1 MKRDI
6 KLFPRV
12 RPYINAKSLNYHI
25 AQKND
30 FEFAAKTAALF
41 STNDFY
47 FTNGRS
53 GLKWILVKLRKLK
66 KKKLRIGVQAFTCHV
81 VVQAILESLNT
92 PVFLDIDSSS
102 FTTPLRCIDFE
113 QIDVLILTHLF
124 GIPNPDYFQICEC
137 CHSKNICL
145 IEDLALTF
153 QSSFDGSD
161 VGKAGDAAF
170 FSFGFDKPVS
180 CYQGGMLRVNNTKLA
195 DKIADD
201 YCTLPKE
208 STAEQIKDLRKLQLA
223 YELYDEFKYQPGYP
237 YMIGDSLLPILTRV
251 NHPYLLTKSFKI
263 QKLFS
268 GLYDRL
274 TKHSPSIKVKR
285 MGSIKSSYLD
295 TLFKIYPQIHK
306 IRLTAA
312 EMAREKIQSVFS
324 DVIVPSL
331 SQDFEP
337 AWHRLPILVPESQKK
352 RIIQWALGNQVEIGT
367 FNWNHLCFEPF
378 TIYRK
383 VNPGNYPQA
392 NAVKKQILNLP
403 LWSEAIWA
411 F

>member
-6 KLFPRV
+6 RLFPRV

-30 FEFAAKTAALF
+30 FKFAAKKAAIF
-41 STNDFY
+41 STNHFY

-81 VVQAILESLNT
+81 VVQAILESLNS
-92 PVFLDIDSSS
+92 PVFLDIDSNY
-102 FTTPLRCIDFE
+102 FTTPLKYIDFE

-124 GIPNPDYFQICEC
+124 GIPNPDYFKICER
-137 CHSKNICL
+137 CHSKNIYL

-153 QSSFDGSD
+153 QSSFEGSE

-180 CYQGGMLRVNNTKLA
+180 CYQGGLLRVNNTKLA

-201 YCTLPKE
+201 YYTLPKE

-223 YELYDEFKYQPGYP
+223 YELYDEFKYQPGDP
-237 YMIGDSLLPILTRV
+237 YMIGDSLLAILTKV
-251 NHPYLLTKSFKI
+251 NHPHVLTISFKI

-268 GLYDRL
+268 ELYDRL
-274 TKHSPSIKVKR
+274 INVSPSIKVKR
-285 MGSIKSSYLD
+285 MGPIKSSYLN

-312 EMAREKIQSVFS
+312 EMAREKLQSVFS
-324 DVIVPSL
+324 DVILPSL
-331 SQDFEP
+331 SQDYEP
-337 AWHRLPILVPESQKK
+337 SWHRLPILAPEKK
-352 RIIQWALGNQVEIGT
+352 KKKIIQWATRNQVEIGT
-367 FNWNHLCFEPF
+367 FNWTYLCFEPF
-378 TIYRK
+378 PIYSK

-392 NAVKKQILNLP
+392 NAVKNQILNLP
-403 LWSEAIWA
+403 IWSEAIWA